1 MEAFECNIQT
11 LIRVA
16 GLAQIV
22 LVLGSLAIPRIL
34 KWQIELAKVQPL
46 LKQMFWTYAAYIL
59 VTNLCFGLVSLL
71 AYHELLDGSV
81 LATLV
86 VGFVSVYW
94 VSRVLLQFFYFDRN
108 GFPTGRWHKLAEV
121 LLIALFI
128 FLSAVYTLA
137 FYLNYMQ
144 L

>member
-94 VSRVLLQFFYFDRN
+94 ISRVLLQFFYFDRK
-108 GFPTGRWHKLAEV
+108 GFPKGRWHKLAEV